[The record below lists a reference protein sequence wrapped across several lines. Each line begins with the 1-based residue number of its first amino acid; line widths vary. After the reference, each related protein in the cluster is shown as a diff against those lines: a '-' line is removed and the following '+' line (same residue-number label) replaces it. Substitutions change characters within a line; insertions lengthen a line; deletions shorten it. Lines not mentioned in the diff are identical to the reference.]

1 MRAVLD
7 TNVLVA
13 ALLSRDGTPAALLRA
28 WRAGAFDLV
37 VSPTLL
43 EELVRVLEYPMI
55 AARVTATER
64 EEFVGLLKEHAI
76 RTADSVQASA
86 IRSSDP
92 ADDYLI
98 SLAKTAQ
105 ALLVSGDGDLL
116 DLAAVAPIMSPAAF
130 LELLRDL

>member
-1 MRAVLD
+1 MGAVLD

-13 ALLSRDGTPAALLRA
+13 P
-28 WRAGAFDLV
+28 
-37 VSPTLL
+37 
-43 EELVRVLEYPMI
+43 
-55 AARVTATER
+55 RVTAAER

-76 RTADSVQASA
+76 RTADSVQAAA

-116 DLAAVAPIMSPAAF
+116 DLAAVAPIMSPSAF
-130 LELLRDL
+130 LELQRDL